1 MPETVEMEAPI
12 VNHSE
17 DEVWGIETK
26 VEPIVEKVKEA
37 PKVEEK
43 VAEVVVETK
52 KAEPVIEEKKV
63 EPIIEK
69 KVEETKPAN
78 KYLDLLAEGKED
90 DLYDYFNKKKTIEK
104 AVKSDVSKVSDAEQI
119 LKLTLQYK
127 YEGQGLTEDE
137 ISDIIEEQ
145 YTVPE
150 KPEQKFDETDDDY
163 ANTLKK
169 WEGQVEKIQKK
180 IIREA
185 KLAKPDLT
193 KILNELALPV
203 IERPEIEQQKQQSQK
218 ELADAQAART
228 RFEQSLES
236 DFKNFN
242 GYNLSIKD
250 EEVEI
255 PITYSITDEEKALY
269 KQKVAD
275 LNVDDYLAA
284 RWFDKDGKPNV
295 VLTIDDIYLL
305 ENKAKIFQK
314 IANESMAKVLEN
326 RFKKESNIDLTRVH
340 KGQQVKE
347 TTTDQKQQEDAIWGV

>member
-1 MPETVEMEAPI
+1 MPETVEIEAPI

-52 KAEPVIEEKKV
+52 KAEPVIEEKKPEIV
-63 EPIIEK
+63 EK
-69 KVEETKPAN
+69 KVEEVKPTN

-150 KPEQKFDETDDDY
+150 KPEQKLEESDDEY
-163 ANTLKK
+163 AATLKK
-169 WEGQVEKIQKK
+169 WEGQVEKVQKK

-185 KLAKPDLT
+185 KLAKPDLA

-242 GYNLSIKD
+242 GYNVSIKD

-255 PITYSITDEEKALY
+255 PIAYSIPDDEKSLY
-269 KQKVAD
+269 KQKVFD

-295 VLTIDDIYLL
+295 VLTMDDIYLL

-314 IANESMAKVLEN
+314 IANETRTKVLEN
-326 RFKKESNIDLTRVH
+326 RFKKESNIDVSGVN
-340 KGQQVKE
+340 KGRQVTE
-347 TTTDQKQQEDAIWGV
+347 TTTDLKKQEDAIWGL